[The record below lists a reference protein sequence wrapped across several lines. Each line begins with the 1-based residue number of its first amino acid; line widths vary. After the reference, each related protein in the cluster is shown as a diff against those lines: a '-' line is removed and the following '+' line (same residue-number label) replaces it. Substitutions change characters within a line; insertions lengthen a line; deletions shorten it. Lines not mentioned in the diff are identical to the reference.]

1 MPDSSRGSIQSIAEP
16 RSRSSIE
23 QSIPDNTNTT
33 AAAAPGAPLRQDAQ
47 TPTSGSRAAPEGSG
61 GAGEKVWIPRVSHR
75 SGPLMRARTK
85 HACEACRKRRI
96 KCDGV
101 RPVCSGCSVAG
112 TECLYADHKRVRDRQ
127 EMKSLKTTI
136 DRYEHLLR
144 DLLHEVP
151 ASAAKRIQSTLT
163 VRLL

>member
-1 MPDSSRGSIQSIAEP
+1 MPDSSRESLQSIAE
-16 RSRSSIE
+16 SRGLSSIE
-23 QSIPDNTNTT
+23 QSISDNTKNATTT
-33 AAAAPGAPLRQDAQ
+33 AGAPLRQETL

-75 SGPLMRARTK
+75 PGPLMRARTK
-85 HACEACRKRRI
+85 HACEACRRRRI

-112 TECLYADHKRVRDRQ
+112 TDCLYADHKRVRDRQ

-136 DRYEHLLR
+136 DQYEHLLR

-151 ASAAKRIQSTLT
+151 AGAAKRIKSTLT
-163 VRLL
+163 VRPL